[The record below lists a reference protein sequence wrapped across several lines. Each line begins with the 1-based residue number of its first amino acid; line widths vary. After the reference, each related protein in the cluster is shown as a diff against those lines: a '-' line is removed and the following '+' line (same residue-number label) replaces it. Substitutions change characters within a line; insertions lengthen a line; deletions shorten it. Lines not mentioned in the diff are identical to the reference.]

1 MGLAEITE
9 LVNLNMNNQQFEE
22 FMDQDTLSDWD
33 RFLHETEVTT
43 GSTETPAQ
51 KESTNGTEHTDR
63 TEYRLPIEN
72 TVVGHVRKIFNP
84 QLFALEESELYVKK
98 VHKDKPLHKTTDTQ
112 WENLGFQAND
122 LARMI
127 APVTIAVRNI
137 LSEQG
142 IIERIMRPIPLATNT
157 VKVTGIM
164 DEKTEPGK

>member
-1 MGLAEITE
+1 
-9 LVNLNMNNQQFEE
+9 
-22 FMDQDTLSDWD
+22 MDQDTLSDWD

-51 KESTNGTEHTDR
+51 KESTDGTEHTDR
-63 TEYRLPIEN
+63 TEYQFPIEDT
-72 TVVGHVRKIFNP
+72 TVGRVRKIFNP
-84 QLFALEESELYVKK
+84 QLFALEESELHVKK

-142 IIERIMRPIPLATNT
+142 IIERITRPIPLATNT